1 MMRTLST
8 VALTALLPLLSGCAK
23 EPGVGG
29 KAEIRG
35 YVLRQDINNN
45 TGQPIGDPYPY
56 PEARVYVVYGDH
68 DFYDDDIRTGPDGLF
83 VFSWLRKGDY
93 KVYTYGECD
102 PLSPDCSS
110 GVVAVSRSVQISD
123 KSEVVTVPTLTANNW

>member
-1 MMRTLST
+1 MMRTLT
-8 VALTALLPLLSGCAK
+8 ALALLGLLPLFSGCAK

-29 KAEIRG
+29 KSEIRG
-35 YVLRQDINNN
+35 YVLRQDINTN
-45 TGQPIGDPYPY
+45 TGQPSGDPYPY
-56 PEARVYVVYGDH
+56 PESRVYIVYGDH

-102 PLSPDCSS
+102 PLSADCSS
-110 GVVAVSRSVQISD
+110 GVVPVSRSVQISD
-123 KSEVVTVPTLTANNW
+123 KSEVVDVPTMVANNW